1 MTCTFFGHRD
11 APSSIEGRI
20 RATIERLVLEGVTFF
35 YVGNNGNFDR
45 MVHRQLKFLSTEYP
59 HIRYY
64 VVLAYMPTVKDEF
77 DITDYS
83 ETIYPEGLESV
94 PPRFAISKRNE
105 WMIGKSDI
113 VVTYVKYST
122 GGAAHAKKLAER
134 KGKMV
139 VDITGV

>member
-11 APSSIEGRI
+11 APSKIEGTI
-20 RATIERLVLEGVTFF
+20 RETIERLISEGVTCF
-35 YVGNNGNFDR
+35 YVGNNGNFDS
-45 MVHRQLKFLSTEYP
+45 MVHRQLKQLREKYP

-77 DITDYS
+77 DITDYG

-94 PPRFAISKRNE
+94 PPRFAISKRNQ
-105 WMIGKSDI
+105 WMVEKAGI

-122 GGAAHAKKLAER
+122 GGAAQAKKIAER
-134 KGKMV
+134 KGKTV
-139 VDITGV
+139 INLF